1 MRRRVLETLDK
12 TTIVQSERKAAQL
25 MGNLRL
31 LASMA
36 RLYFGIVIGSWGI
49 KREQNDAANDR

>member
-1 MRRRVLETLDK
+1 MKRRVLETLDK

-31 LASMA
+31 LASM
-36 RLYFGIVIGSWGI
+36 
-49 KREQNDAANDR
+49 REALFRYRYRIMGDKA

>member
-1 MRRRVLETLDK
+1 MSRRVLETLDK
-12 TTIVQSERKAAQL
+12 TTIVQSERKPAQL
-25 MGNLRL
+25 MGNSRL

>member
-1 MRRRVLETLDK
+1 LK
-12 TTIVQSERKAAQL
+12 HWIVKSERKTAQL
-25 MGNLRL
+25 MGNARL